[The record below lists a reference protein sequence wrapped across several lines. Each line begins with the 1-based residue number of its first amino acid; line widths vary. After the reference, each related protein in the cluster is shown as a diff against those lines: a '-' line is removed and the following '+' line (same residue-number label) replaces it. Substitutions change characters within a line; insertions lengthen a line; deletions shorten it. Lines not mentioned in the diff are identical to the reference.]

1 MIVVDY
7 KNNDTTDTTDTTTK
21 HAIAHD
27 TAIDADGSDT
37 KGSTGACLS
46 TAKENTFYSITII
59 DAAIKTVNIERSELV
74 AVFNRLSTRFQ
85 I

>member
-1 MIVVDY
+1 MIVVDD
-7 KNNDTTDTTDTTTK
+7 KNNDTTDTTTK

-37 KGSTGACLS
+37 KGSTGVSLS

-74 AVFNRLSTRFQ
+74 A
-85 I
+85 

>member
-7 KNNDTTDTTDTTTK
+7 KNNDTTDTTTK